1 MINIAICDDEP
12 YYTNQ
17 IKEIISDYLDEKQ
30 LGYCIQV
37 FSSGEDLAKLE
48 EQMGQ
53 FQIVYLDINMDGLDG
68 IETAKRLRRWCE
80 KTFVVFVTAFI
91 NYTLEGYKVE
101 AIRYILKDKENLKA
115 NIEES
120 IDAILDKYELS
131 NHIYE
136 MAFKNAIKQFSEE
149 QFVYAESTLHDIMV
163 FLLEKGE
170 IHRYCK
176 TMKLDQFQEM
186 MNSDRLLRIQK
197 SFLVNMKYIQRIE
210 AYQITLY
217 NGRILPVSRNRYAE
231 VKEKIIMFE
240 GEF

>member
-12 YYTNQ
+12 YYANQ

-30 LGYCIQV
+30 LCYCIQV
-37 FSSGEDLAKLE
+37 FSSGKDLAKLE

-68 IETAKRLRRWCE
+68 IETAKRLRHWCE

-101 AIRYILKDKENLKA
+101 AIRYILKDKENLRA

-136 MAFKNAIKQFSEE
+136 MEFKNAIKQFSEE

-163 FLLEKGE
+163 FLLEKGK
-170 IHRYCK
+170 IHSYCK

-197 SFLVNMKYIQRIE
+197 SFLVNMKYIQRVE

-217 NGRILPVSRNRYAE
+217 NGKILPVSRSRYAE

>member
-1 MINIAICDDEP
+1 MINIAICDDES
-12 YYTNQ
+12 YYAKQ
-17 IKEIISDYLDEKQ
+17 IKEIISDYLDEMQ
-30 LGYCIQV
+30 LDYSIHV

-53 FQIVYLDINMDGLDG
+53 FHIVYLDINMDGLDG
-68 IETAKRLRRWCE
+68 IETAKRLRHWCE
-80 KTFVVFVTAFI
+80 KTFVVFVTAFL

-120 IDAILDKYELS
+120 IDAILEKYEIA
-131 NHIYE
+131 NHIYK
-136 MAFKNAIKQFSEE
+136 MDFKNTVKQFSEE

-170 IHRYCK
+170 LNMYSK
-176 TMKLDQFQEM
+176 TMKLDELQEM
-186 MNSDRLLRIQK
+186 MHEKNLLRIHK
-197 SFLVNMKYIQRIE
+197 SFLVNMKYIQKVE
-210 AYQITLY
+210 AYAITLY
-217 NGRILPVSRNRYAE
+217 NGKTLPVSRSRYAE